1 MNLFPPVP
9 GSTAARVGVR
19 SGCRGNPPTPTKTI
33 MPRQRFLLRLGVLG
47 LGLLFAQRPG
57 AFAADLAFTRVPVTL
72 DRWMYPFNGMPGSRS
87 AASTFGS
94 TGDDTGVD
102 TRHGQFLLGWNTASL
117 VPTNAG
123 PVNYLVRR
131 AVVSILVKNDRK
143 FALDPTHD
151 SWRTFL
157 PVEHPLHLDDADA
170 GAPVELFGAG
180 FRNGFAEATFLEN
193 SAFGSSAAGGRN
205 AFATSYDTNGVF
217 VDVGNNVGKTPA
229 QFAPFEAWPF
239 AVGDVAGLAPGVL
252 VPVDSLMRFEIDLT
266 DPLVVGYLQRG
277 LDAGRLR
284 FMVSSLHGAS
294 FGGEQSYPDFH
305 TRESLGGE
313 PPVLDL
319 EVTVVSATDSDGDG
333 VPDDWERHHF
343 TDLSRPAN
351 GDSDSDGLDN
361 LQEWRAGTNP
371 TNAAS
376 SLKLE
381 VLSAG
386 GGVKARFNPAPSRR
400 YTAEVST
407 NLPDWR
413 PAEGRFQFPTPGVA
427 EWHPATPAAPA
438 SFFRIQAT
446 PEPSRP

>member
-1 MNLFPPVP
+1 
-9 GSTAARVGVR
+9 
-19 SGCRGNPPTPTKTI
+19 
-33 MPRQRFLLRLGVLG
+33 MPRPRFLLRLGVLG
-47 LGLLFAQRPG
+47 LGLLCAQRSG
-57 AFAADLAFTRVPVTL
+57 TFAADLVLTAEPASI
-72 DRWMYPFNGMPGSRS
+72 DRWMYPFNGTPGSRS
-87 AASTFGS
+87 AAPTFGS
-94 TGDDTGVD
+94 AGDGTGVD

-157 PVEHPLHLDDADA
+157 PVEHSLHLDDADA

-180 FRNGFAEATFLEN
+180 FRGGFTEETFLEN
-193 SAFGSSAAGGRN
+193 SAFGSSAAGERN

-217 VDVGNNVGKTPA
+217 VDVGNNVGKATA

-239 AVGDVAGLAPGVL
+239 AVGDVAGLAPGEL
-252 VPVDSLMRFEIDLT
+252 VPVDSPMRFEIDLS

-284 FMVSSLHGAS
+284 FVVSSLHGAS

-305 TRESLGGE
+305 TRESLGGD
-313 PPVLDL
+313 PPILDL
-319 EVTVVSATDSDGDG
+319 EVTVVSETDSDTDG
-333 VPDDWERHHF
+333 LPDDWERFHF
-343 TDLSRPAN
+343 TDLSNLPEV
-351 GDSDSDGLDN
+351 DDDVDGLSN
-361 LQEWRAGTNP
+361 LLEWRAGTNP

-376 SLKLE
+376 GLKLQPLASGSGS
-381 VLSAG
+381 V
-386 GGVKARFNPAPSRR
+386 ARFTPAPSRS
-400 YTAEVST
+400 YGAEVST
-407 NLPDWR
+407 NLPEWH
-413 PAEGRFQFPTPGVA
+413 PAEGGFQFPSPGVA
-427 EWHPATPAAPA
+427 EWHSATNAAPA

-446 PEPSRP
+446 PELSRP